1 LTLDQLSKAGPRGVE
16 FPMQY
21 MFSILPRGVE
31 GSSMWLL
38 DLLSGVA
45 FWLVFLLIPPLL
57 TMRLFAE
64 EKATGTLEV
73 LMTSPLRDWQVVLS
87 KYLACFAF
95 YVVLW
100 LPTLFYLPMLIDLQ
114 PPTWQPAWTFWS
126 IVLLSGIG
134 CIVLAGF
141 LLLLPLGTLSRFIAL
156 LLVLTGGA
164 CIGMGGWGHYY
175 VDSTHLMDLRAGID
189 PWPVLSSYLGVF
201 LAGAMFLALG
211 MLISSLVNS
220 QIVAALVSV
229 LLSLGFIVAG
239 LWRRD
244 MESGGALSQV
254 LYSFSVPL
262 HVSQDFGRG
271 LVDTRHLVLYGSVT
285 LFCLFLTVRSL
296 ESRRWH

>member
-1 LTLDQLSKAGPRGVE
+1 
-16 FPMQY
+16 
-21 MFSILPRGVE
+21 
-31 GSSMWLL
+31 
-38 DLLSGVA
+38 
-45 FWLVFLLIPPLL
+45 
-57 TMRLFAE
+57 
-64 EKATGTLEV
+64 
-73 LMTSPLRDWQVVLS
+73 
-87 KYLACFAF
+87 
-95 YVVLW
+95 
-100 LPTLFYLPMLIDLQ
+100 
-114 PPTWQPAWTFWS
+114 
-126 IVLLSGIG
+126 
-134 CIVLAGF
+134 
-141 LLLLPLGTLSRFIAL
+141 
-156 LLVLTGGA
+156 
-164 CIGMGGWGHYY
+164 
-175 VDSTHLMDLRAGID
+175 
-189 PWPVLSSYLGVF
+189 
-201 LAGAMFLALG
+201 MFLALG